1 MRGVVATSLLTAVLV
16 GCAAPRVAQVTSDQS
31 SATTKSADPK
41 ADLTLSQIMPQL
53 QASVAPTTAPAT
65 QPSLTALEAYARGRG
80 ALAERQIYTAVDFLE
95 KAASLD
101 AQSPHVQHQ
110 LGRAYIAAG
119 KLREAMTAFANA
131 SQLDPTWLDAYLD
144 LARLQLRLAPN
155 EALGSLISATHTRD
169 YATSDADAAT
179 VDFYLARELQQA
191 GYDRAAIEQY
201 EKLLWRLSRKSLS
214 IRGQADLAALAN
226 RPEPLQLELAKLYE
240 KRGQTSRAIAMY
252 QQIAQRAPEAFE
264 PQARLVRAQ
273 IAAGQV
279 DAAIKRST
287 ELITRFRANPL
298 SIELLRES
306 YRAAGDDRKAI
317 AVLQDMH
324 RSLPADRNLLLA
336 LADALVADGRSAEAE
351 KLIAEAAA
359 RVSPNVDLLRKLVR
373 IHSDR
378 NETTAAAKL
387 LIEASANNPESA
399 METAHLWQPLIRQ
412 WRVNALRPEDLRSL
426 SVSAAAE
433 PARLYWMSRLYS
445 ENRRETQAHNALIA
459 ATSASPLFPPAYILR
474 VQQIWS
480 HPQTPVKEKE
490 KQTAALVLR
499 ARQNNDEA
507 LALQLEAI
515 AASFSMPSPTELPF
529 FEKAITAGNA
539 SPEFTLAYAKAL
551 LQAKDVQKYEQVMW
565 KLLSDDPHCDDAYRH
580 LMIHYNSANANGP
593 AMKVVNT
600 WLAADP
606 KSTGARIGQAAVLAR
621 LRQFDAAEEL
631 LRDLI
636 EEDPTDP
643 DPLNELV
650 GAYTTTNRAAQA
662 LELLEAIRLKDPGN
676 FTPIDVEVR
685 LRFLQGETP
694 AALRTLEAAAKAAPE
709 QANLL
714 YQLASWY
721 YSVGEKAQSEA
732 LMERAL
738 RADPTHVPSSNDLA
752 YYWSEAGKKLAESER
767 LARQAVAA
775 EPENSAYLDTLG
787 WVLYKQGRFEEAR
800 RYLEQ
805 AVAAAS
811 PIDPV
816 LLDHLG
822 DVQYRLSDADSAVKS
837 WTAANELLRGVQL
850 EREEYAKLRLE
861 LQNKLRQQK
870 QNQPVEVSPTAEAR
884 TNVP

>member
-1 MRGVVATSLLTAVLV
+1 MLRGVHLAIAVLSTLV
-16 GCAAPRVAQVTSDQS
+16 LGCAAAPRVGTSHPQQS
-31 SATTKSADPK
+31 PAATQPTDLKSN
-41 ADLTLSQIMPQL
+41 LTLNQIMPQHGAT
-53 QASVAPTTAPAT
+53 ASATTAPAT
-65 QPSLTALEAYARGRG
+65 QPSLDALEAYARGRG

-101 AQSPHVQHQ
+101 PQSPHVQHQ
-110 LGRAYIAAG
+110 LGRAYTAAG
-119 KLREAMTAFANA
+119 KLREAMAAFARA
-131 SQLDPTWLDAYLD
+131 SQLDPSWLDAYLD

-155 EALGSLISATHTRD
+155 DALSSLISATHTSD

-179 VDFYLARELQQA
+179 IDFFLARELQQA
-191 GYDRAAIEQY
+191 GYDRAAVEQY

-252 QQIAQRAPEAFE
+252 HQIAQRAPEAFE

-273 IAAGQV
+273 ISAGQI

-287 ELITRFRANPL
+287 ELVTRFNANAL
-298 SIELLRES
+298 SIELLHES
-306 YRAAGDDRKAI
+306 YRATGDGRKAI
-317 AVLQDMH
+317 AVLREMH
-324 RSLPADRNLLLA
+324 DRAPADRNLLLA
-336 LADALVADGRSAEAE
+336 LADALVGDGRSAEAE
-351 KLIAEAAA
+351 KLIADAAA

-373 IHSDR
+373 IYSDR
-378 NETTAAAKL
+378 NETKAAAKL
-387 LIEASANNPESA
+387 LIEMTASRPESA
-399 METAHLWQPLIRQ
+399 METAHLWQPLIRS
-412 WRVNALRPEDLRSL
+412 WRINALRAEDLRSL
-426 SVSAAAE
+426 SLSVDAE

-445 ENRRETQAHNALIA
+445 ETRRESQAHNTLMA
-459 ATSASPLFPPAYILR
+459 ATQQSPLFSPAYILR
-474 VQQIWS
+474 IQQIWS
-480 HPQTPVKEKE
+480 RLQTPTEEKE
-490 KQTAALVLR
+490 RQTAALVLR
-499 ARQNNDEA
+499 ARQTNLEP

-515 AASFSMPSPTELPF
+515 AAGYSMKSPDELPF
-529 FEKAITAGNA
+529 FEKAMASGDT
-539 SPEFTLAYAKAL
+539 SPEFTLAYANAL
-551 LQAKDVQKYEQVMW
+551 LKGKHIEKYEQVMW
-565 KLLSDDPHCDDAYRH
+565 KLLSDHPQCDDAYRS
-580 LMIHYNSANANGP
+580 LLIHYNSNNANGP

-600 WLAADP
+600 WLAADS
-606 KSTGARIGQAAVLAR
+606 KSIGARIGQAAMLAR
-621 LRQFDAAEEL
+621 MRQFDAAEEL
-631 LRDLI
+631 LRDLV

-643 DPLNELV
+643 DPLRELV
-650 GAYTTTNRAAQA
+650 SAYITTNRATQA
-662 LELLEAIRLKDPGN
+662 LTLLETLRTKDAGN
-676 FTPIDVEVR
+676 ATPIEIEVG
-685 LRFLQGETP
+685 LQLQQGETP
-694 AALRTLEAAAKAAPE
+694 AALRTLAAAAKAAPE

-714 YQLASWY
+714 YQLASLY
-721 YSVGEKAQSEA
+721 YAAGEKAQSEA

-738 RADPTHVPSSNDLA
+738 RADPKHVASSNDLA
-752 YYWSEAGKKLAESER
+752 YYWSEAGKNLPESER

-811 PIDPV
+811 PVDPV

-837 WTAANELLRGVQL
+837 WTAATELLRGVQL

-861 LQNKLRQQK
+861 LQNKLRQQE

-884 TNVP
+884 N